1 MQQITRIGLFLVT
14 FGIGACVTI
23 NIYFPA
29 AAAEKVADRIIQDVW
44 GDQPSPGT
52 VTPPAPAPDRGS
64 LFFGTTPSVR
74 VATARLLAMLIPV
87 AEAAEPDL
95 TVSTPAIVKLTAAMK
110 TRHAKL
116 EPFYKSGAVGLTSS
130 ALVAVRDAQ
139 GIPLNQRNT
148 VTQLVTEE
156 NNDRAALYREIAKAN
171 EHPEWETNIRDTFGR
186 RWIANAAT
194 GWWYQD
200 SSGAWKQ
207 K

>member
-1 MQQITRIGLFLVT
+1 MQRVTRMRLFLATLGV
-14 FGIGACVTI
+14 GACVTI

-44 GDQPSPGT
+44 GGQPAPGAST
-52 VTPPAPAPDRGS
+52 IPAPAPDKGS
-64 LFFGTTPSVR
+64 FFFDTTKQVR
-74 VATARLLAMLIPV
+74 VVTAHLFEAMVPA

-95 TVSTPAIVKLTAAMK
+95 TVSTPAIDKLTASMK
-110 TRHAKL
+110 ARHAKL
-116 EPFYKSGAVGLTSS
+116 EPFYKSGAIGLTSS
-130 ALVAVRDAQ
+130 ALVAVREAQ

-171 EHPEWETNIRDTFGR
+171 DHPEWEANIRETFGR